1 MSANAAATNAA
12 QDRPQITLITPPAF
26 DLEVFP
32 DRLARVL
39 DAVDVACLRLSLAT
53 RDEDAILRAGDALRV
68 IAHERDV
75 AIVIENHVLMVE
87 RLGLDGVHLTDGA
100 RSVRKVR
107 KDLGA
112 DAIVGAFCGTSRH
125 EGMSAGEAG
134 ADYAAFGPVGETA
147 LGKGEQVEFDLFD
160 WWSQVIEVP
169 SIAEGAL
176 TAELVTKF
184 GPVTDFFGV
193 GEEIWTA
200 EDPVAALKALL
211 APLG

>member
-1 MSANAAATNAA
+1 MSSE
-12 QDRPQITLITPPAF
+12 DRPQITLITPPAL
-26 DLEVFP
+26 DLDVFP
-32 DRLARVL
+32 DRLAAVL
-39 DAVDVACLRLSLAT
+39 DATEVACVRLALAS
-53 RDEDAILRAGDALRV
+53 RDEDIILRAGDACRV
-68 IAHERDV
+68 VAHERDV

-107 KDLGA
+107 KDLGG

-125 EGMSAGEAG
+125 EGMSAGEYG
-134 ADYAAFGPVGETA
+134 ADYAAFGPIGETA
-147 LGKGEQVEFDLFD
+147 LGKGERVEFDLFQ
-160 WWSQVIEVP
+160 WWSEVIEVP

-176 TAELVTKF
+176 TVELVEKF

-193 GEEIWTA
+193 GEEIWLT
-200 EDPVAALKALL
+200 EDPVKALKALL